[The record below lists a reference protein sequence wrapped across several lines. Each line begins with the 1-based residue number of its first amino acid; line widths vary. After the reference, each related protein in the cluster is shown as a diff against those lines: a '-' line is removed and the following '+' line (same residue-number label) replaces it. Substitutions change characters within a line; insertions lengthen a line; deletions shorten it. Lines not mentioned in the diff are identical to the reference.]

1 MTTTPST
8 TACPRPAPALE
19 PSLPAAR
26 GPLSRHAI
34 WLLRGKVDATDPV
47 PTVPRDADPGDDDL
61 ALALYV
67 LYELHYRG
75 FDGVDDSMEWDPTV
89 LDFRRRLEER
99 FLAGVRDLT
108 GPVEVDGSVAASL
121 QNMFDTSDDQPSLAG
136 WCDQWG
142 DHRHLREQAV
152 MRSAYQLKEADPHS
166 FGLPRLTGEP
176 KAALV
181 KIQFDEYGEGV
192 LDDMHARLFALHM
205 ERIGLDP
212 AYGAYL
218 DLIPGSTLATVNLVT
233 LFGLHRRWRG
243 ALTGHLAMFEMSSVP
258 VMAAYSS
265 ALRRLGYDAWT
276 RLFYDVH
283 VTADAEHQ
291 TVACYDLAEGLAR
304 QDPRLSEDIVF
315 GAKALA
321 ALEARITEETLEAWE
336 DGRTALRGELPPE
349 AAPPGL
355 TENRMPA
362 DDPRTPA

>member
-1 MTTTPST
+1 MTTTSPAT
-8 TACPRPAPALE
+8 TSPGRAQDLE
-19 PSLPAAR
+19 PPLPSAR

-47 PTVPRDADPGDDDL
+47 PTVPSDAAPGDDDL

-75 FDGVDDSMEWDPTV
+75 FDGVDEALEWDPTV
-89 LDFRRRLEER
+89 LEFRRRLEER
-99 FLAGVRDLT
+99 FLAGVHALV
-108 GPVEVDGSVAASL
+108 GPVEVEGSVAETL
-121 QNMFDTSDDQPSLAG
+121 QGMFATTDDQPSLAG

-142 DHRHLREQAV
+142 SHRHLREQAV
-152 MRSAYQLKEADPHS
+152 MRAAYQLKEADPHS

-212 AYGAYL
+212 TYGAYV
-218 DLIPGSTLATVNLVT
+218 DLIPGSTLATVNLVS

-243 ALTGHLAMFEMSSVP
+243 ALVGHLAMFEMSSVP

-291 TVACYDLAEGLAR
+291 TVACYDLAEGLAK
-304 QDPRLSEDIVF
+304 QDPRLSDDIVF
-315 GAKALA
+315 GAQALA
-321 ALEARITEETLEAWE
+321 ALEAEVTDETLGAWE
-336 DGRTALRGELPPE
+336 DGRTALRGDLPP
-349 AAPPGL
+349 AVAPPGL
-355 TENRMPA
+355 TENRLPA
-362 DDPRTPA
+362 DDPRTPR